1 MELIV
6 KKFSF
11 LAYLGLFLATFNC
24 NIRAIS
30 TQITAQTQAQIQPQ
44 LLHATDDA
52 LCPLGADHIN
62 IDSAAT
68 QLIFGMT
75 QANFLG
81 PNAFKNNKQVCF
93 SAPRALEILQK
104 HKLVAPETTLD
115 QLISAKILKFA
126 GTANTVSDLQKFVLG
141 CELLKNFDQGILA
154 NTSTD
159 LREANCKY
167 LRNIAPACGEF
178 FGDLQFTQGPGNYRD
193 LLVCSVGGSSVTPE
207 NPLASGTG
215 LMCAHSDGLC
225 ATHETNVNLKDSP
238 YILGIDFMNT
248 PFTNKTFDP
257 INQVCFDLGVAKSIM
272 QKYKIIEPE
281 TAINQLTQNSPELQ
295 KFIFSC
301 EFLKRNPMVVEPRDL
316 VVRDTLCDYEKFI
329 AGACAELYCNPEFK
343 TVADSITC
351 RKRGI
356 GQINPRG
363 RPYPA
368 FQPVGLAA
376 QVVGVQPE
384 WHAAAPTI

>member
-1 MELIV
+1 MGLILRKSGFWV
-6 KKFSF
+6 
-11 LAYLGLFLATFNC
+11 YLGLTLAIFRLNTG
-24 NIRAIS
+24 AI
-30 TQITAQTQAQIQPQ
+30 QAQAQMQPP
-44 LLHATDDA
+44 LLYATDNA
-52 LCPLGADHIN
+52 LCPLGADFIN

-81 PNAFKNNKQVCF
+81 PNAFKNTKQVCF
-93 SAPRALEILQK
+93 SAIRALELLKK
-104 HKLVAPETTLD
+104 HKLVAVDTTLE
-115 QLISAKILKFA
+115 QLKSAKVLKFA
-126 GTANTVSDLQKFVLG
+126 GPANTVSDLQKFVLG
-141 CELLKNFDQGILA
+141 CELLKHFDQGILA

-178 FGDLQFTQGPGNYRD
+178 FGDTQFTQGPGSYRD
-193 LLVCSVGGSSVTPE
+193 LLVCSIGGSAVTPE

-215 LMCAHSDGLC
+215 PMCAHSDGLC
-225 ATHETNVNLKDSP
+225 AVHETYVNLKDSP

-248 PFTNKTFDP
+248 PFTDKTFDP
-257 INQVCFDLGVAKSIM
+257 INQVCFDLNTAKSIV

-281 TAINQLTQNSPELQ
+281 SAISQLTQNSSELQ

-329 AGACAELYCNPEFK
+329 AEACAELYCNPEFK
-343 TVADSITC
+343 TVANSITC

-376 QVVGVQPE
+376 QVPGIQPE
-384 WHAAAPTI
+384 WHAAAPAI